1 MHYGDRNYDGIVE
14 LIIYW
19 NEGSDEPEITQV
31 WSANHAHPF
40 ALQKLLST
48 FAYIIPFGQIISIGK
63 DKFIKAIFGFNK
75 ETYRYQFERLDE
87 INEYQEDV
95 YFLH

>member
-1 MHYGDRNYDGIVE
+1 MHYNNRDYDAIVE

-19 NEGSDEPEITQV
+19 SDGDDYPHITQI
-31 WSANHAHPF
+31 WSANNAHPF

-48 FAYIIPFGQIISIGK
+48 FEHLIPLTQIIHIGK
-63 DKFIKAIFGFNK
+63 DTFIKAIFNLNK
-75 ETYRYQFERLDE
+75 ITYRYQFERLDE
-87 INEYQEDV
+87 INEYQDAF